1 MANSPAGTLY
11 NSDIPLGFHLP
22 QPLNKSLA
30 CGVPFTPTHL
40 RGLTD
45 PTTLNQKPLISR
57 SFSFPSPLHP
67 RTPET
72 VFSPQV
78 TSPKHSFGTQ
88 PLKPREMPR
97 VLSHSSR
104 RLPCL
109 PQQVPPDSTRQASA
123 PTPRRPPRPHAHA
136 DPAPAAPARP
146 SPLPG
151 ATYRGP
157 EPGRGRARA
166 GAAVPG
172 CSQPR
177 GAGAGASGSGGAASP
192 PGGGGGGGGTV
203 PLPQAHIG
211 SIVRRRLPLSGSPL
225 PGPPLPPPLGPPP
238 PPPRAAPRHE
248 RYRGPRLG
256 RERRRAPPPARPAGN
271 GALAP
276 PPPPPG
282 PAPSGGGEWQP
293 VPLPEGARWYQPAA
307 ASTAPLPGLAR
318 EKPPSPRPPGA
329 PPRRYTRARPVGTA
343 SCFA

>member
-30 CGVPFTPTHL
+30 CGVPSPPTHL

-45 PTTLNQKPLISR
+45 PTTLNQEPLISR

-67 RTPET
+67 RTPRRSS
-72 VFSPQV
+72 SPQV

-225 PGPPLPPPLGPPP
+225 PGPPLPPPSALPPTHPQPHRATKGTAGPASDASGGAPLPRPARRGMGPWPRRRQGPPP
-238 PPPRAAPRHE
+238 P
-248 RYRGPRLG
+248 
-256 RERRRAPPPARPAGN
+256 
-271 GALAP
+271 
-276 PPPPPG
+276 
-282 PAPSGGGEWQP
+282 GGEWQP